1 MKPFGGV
8 PEESS
13 KSKNAGFLE
22 IVILKQGTP
31 VRSIVV
37 MPVSPLDYR
46 YGRDVAKEIWSREGR
61 HARSLE
67 VERAL
72 IWAHSKMGRVSPED
86 YDAIAEIADPG
97 IVTADRVD
105 ELEAETKHDIM
116 ALTKAMAEAAGDAGW
131 CVHLGATSNDIVDS
145 AVALQIKDSIA
156 IQEQS
161 TLKLILTLCEIAER
175 EKGTVMLGRTHGQ
188 AAVPITFG
196 LKVAVWI
203 DEMRRHL
210 ARLREMRARCITGK
224 FLGAVGT
231 GAAQGERALELQDLV
246 LGELGLEVPVAT
258 TQVVGRD
265 RYIEW
270 VGWMANVATSIEK
283 ILQEIRNLQRTEIGE
298 VAEAF
303 DSKKQVGSSTM
314 AHKKNPITAENA
326 CGLARIVRS
335 MIIPSYENA
344 LLWHERDLANSSS
357 ERFTL
362 SHSMIL
368 LDDVISK
375 CDRVL
380 SSLVVNRSRMK
391 KNIDSQNGLIM
402 AEKIMLELVDR
413 GMPRDTAHEE
423 LRSASMVA
431 VESGSNLE
439 EVCRGS
445 ESIMKLFDEGEISGL
460 FEPES
465 HLGSSIEIV
474 DRSISIAMGQ
484 MSEE

>member
-1 MKPFGGV
+1 M
-8 PEESS
+8 SS
-13 KSKNAGFLE
+13 NLADLIE
-22 IVILKQGTP
+22 IARLKQGAP
-31 VRSIVV
+31 VGSLVV

-46 YGRDVAKEIWSREGR
+46 YGRDVSKEIWSREGR
-61 HARSLE
+61 HSRSLE

-86 YDAIAEIADPG
+86 YDAIAEISDPG

-116 ALTKAMAEAAGDAGW
+116 ALTKAMAEAAGEAGW

-145 AVALQIKDSIA
+145 AVALQIKDSISL
-156 IQEQS
+156 QEES
-161 TLKLILTLCEIAER
+161 VRLLIETLCQMAER

-203 DEMRRHL
+203 DEMVRHL
-210 ARLREMRARCITGK
+210 DRLREIRPRCITGK

-270 VGWMANVATSIEK
+270 VGWMANVATTMEK
-283 ILQEIRNLQRTEIGE
+283 ILQEVRNLQRTEIGE

-368 LDDVISK
+368 LDDVMAK
-375 CDRVL
+375 CNRVL
-380 SSLVVNRSRMK
+380 SNLVVDRARMK
-391 KNIDSQNGLIM
+391 ENIESQNGLIM

-413 GMPRDTAHEE
+413 GMPRDLAHEE

-439 EVCRGS
+439 DVCRDS
-445 ESIMKLFDEGEISGL
+445 ESIMNLFDEHEISGF

-465 HLGSSIEIV
+465 HLGSSVLIV
-474 DRSISIAMGQ
+474 ERAISIARRKT
-484 MSEE
+484 SE

>member
-1 MKPFGGV
+1 
-8 PEESS
+8 
-13 KSKNAGFLE
+13 
-22 IVILKQGTP
+22 
-31 VRSIVV
+31 

-61 HARSLE
+61 HARLLE

-86 YDAIAEIADPG
+86 YDAIAEISDPG

-105 ELEAETKHDIM
+105 ELEEETKHDIM
-116 ALTKAMAEAAGDAGW
+116 ALTKAMAESAGEAGW

-145 AVALQIKDSIA
+145 AVALQIKDSIS
-156 IQEQS
+156 IQDES
-161 TLKLILTLCEIAER
+161 LRRLVLTMCEIADR

-196 LKVAVWI
+196 LKVAVWV
-203 DEMRRHL
+203 DEFRRHL
-210 ARLREMRARCITGK
+210 DRLDEITSRCTTGK

-231 GAAQGERALELQDLV
+231 GAAQGERALELQELV
-246 LGELGLEVPVAT
+246 LSNLGLEVPVAT

-265 RYIEW
+265 RYVEW
-270 VGWMANVATSIEK
+270 VSWMANVATSIEK
-283 ILQEIRNLQRTEIGE
+283 VLQEIRNLQRTEIGE
-298 VAEAF
+298 VSEAF
-303 DSKKQVGSSTM
+303 DHEKQVGSSTM

-335 MIIPSYENA
+335 MIVPSYENA

-368 LDDVISK
+368 LDDIISK

-380 SSLVVNRSRMK
+380 SKLVVDRDRMLQ
-391 KNIDSQNGLIM
+391 NVEAQNGLIM
-402 AEKIMLELVDR
+402 AEKVMLELVDR
-413 GMPRDTAHEE
+413 GMPRDRAHEE
-423 LRSASMVA
+423 LRRASMEA
-431 VESGSNLE
+431 VSNGLNLE
-439 EVCRGS
+439 IACKS
-445 ESIMKLFDEGEISGL
+445 SKPIMEILGEEELSGL
-460 FEPES
+460 FAPES
-465 HLGSSIEIV
+465 HLGSSSEIV
-474 DRSISIAMGQ
+474 ENAISIATDRC
-484 MSEE
+484 SK

>member
-1 MKPFGGV
+1 MAQEV
-8 PEESS
+8 SW
-13 KSKNAGFLE
+13 KSNLAGLHE
-22 IVILKQGTP
+22 IAILKQETP
-31 VRSIVV
+31 VGRLVV

-145 AVALQIKDSIA
+145 AVALQIKDSIEL
-156 IQEQS
+156 QDQS
-161 TLKLILTLCEIAER
+161 LLKLIETLCEIADR
-175 EKGTVMLGRTHGQ
+175 EKSTVMLGRTHGQ

-210 ARLREMRARCITGK
+210 VRLREIRPRCITGK

-246 LGELGLEVPVAT
+246 LGELSLEVPIAT

-283 ILQEIRNLQRTEIGE
+283 ILQEIRNLQRTEIDE

-368 LDDVISK
+368 LDDVIAK

-380 SSLVVNRSRMK
+380 SGLVVNRAKMK
-391 KNIDSQNGLIM
+391 ENIESQNGLIM
-402 AEKIMLELVDR
+402 AEKVMLELVDR
-413 GMPRDTAHEE
+413 GMPRDIAHEV
-423 LRSASMVA
+423 LRSASMIA
-431 VESGSNLE
+431 VDSGSNLE
-439 EVCRGS
+439 AVCRDS
-445 ESIMKLFDEGEISGL
+445 ESIMDLFNEDEISGL

-465 HLGSSIEIV
+465 HLGSSEQIVNRSIEIA
-474 DRSISIAMGQ
+474 REET
-484 MSEE
+484 SEK